1 MRVPALIGVGVS
13 ALVLP
18 VHAALAA
25 PKMGPTQMYNQR
37 IEALFI
43 RLDADRNGRL
53 EPDELKGRRALERR
67 LKREKNRDFLLL
79 EDVRGL
85 RGDRLT
91 RRFHRA
97 DLNSD
102 QRLSRAESK
111 TIPWISRHFDGL
123 DRNGDGSVTLN
134 ELWELQRSLAPRQRR
149 P

>member
-1 MRVPALIGVGVS
+1 MRVPVLIGVAAS

-18 VHAALAA
+18 MHAVLAA
-25 PKMGPTQMYNQR
+25 PEMGPTQKYNQR

-53 EPDELKGRRALERR
+53 EADELKGRRALERR
-67 LKREKNRDFLLL
+67 LKREKNRDFLRL

-97 DLNSD
+97 DHNSD
-102 QRLSRAESK
+102 QRLSRTEAK

-134 ELWELQRSLAPRQRR
+134 ELWDLQRSLAPRQRR

>member
-1 MRVPALIGVGVS
+1 MHVPILVGVGVT

-18 VHAALAA
+18 ALAVRA
-25 PKMGPTQMYNQR
+25 SPKMEPTQMYNQR

-53 EPDELKGRRALERR
+53 EADELKGRRALERR

-79 EDVRGL
+79 EDVRGF
-85 RGDRLT
+85 RGDRLA

-97 DLNSD
+97 DLNVD
-102 QRLSRAESK
+102 KQLSRAEAK
-111 TIPWISRHFDGL
+111 AIPWISRHFDGL
-123 DRNGDGSVTLN
+123 DRNGNGSISLN
-134 ELWELQRSLAPRQRR
+134 ELWDLQRSLAPRQRR